1 MTLFAGSTSSSN
13 KIKINSIYPHSCSH
27 SHRTNSVVLSF
38 FHELFQPRE
47 RPRPRVD
54 RRGSPKVQRR
64 SGSFLRTG
72 SILVATKPKRSDLSA
87 RETLAWST
95 PGSKTGGSRGFFVR
109 PAFRFFRALAGQS
122 STPSITRGRR
132 HERARDGRI
141 FVSRRH
147 SSSRGRGDEQS
158 RP

>member
-13 KIKINSIYPHSCSH
+13 KIKINSIYPHSFMQSCSHSCSH

-54 RRGSPKVQRR
+54 RRGSPNVQRR

-72 SILVATKPKRSDLSA
+72 SILVATKPKHSDLPA

-109 PAFRFFRALAGQS
+109 PAFRFYRALAGQS
-122 STPSITRGRR
+122 STPSITVGLFSC
-132 HERARDGRI
+132 I
-141 FVSRRH
+141 
-147 SSSRGRGDEQS
+147 SSSTSPVCCCDS
-158 RP
+158 F